1 MSEEKLFNIFVNK
14 VNFDVSDYLVEEL
27 TEFQK
32 QVVDD
37 ATFILKENIV
47 GEIKSF
53 GGSIK
58 KNEDKFNEFM
68 KKAEQELE
76 DEKYKEIKKDLK
88 EYLKKLPE
96 LIIKTCVAIIPVKE
110 LPWVDLIFRTIPCI
124 VYDNKVQFF
133 DHAIAYYGEI
143 KCVIERTTIFGKMKG
158 EEPLF
163 APFMGNLD
171 LGSYKL
177 DESQKGPKSQIYAY
191 ISAIIN
197 SFDSVTTTSQLAK
210 YHEAYQRHGDLIC
223 DFLMKDEELIN
234 SMKKVTSA
242 LESDRIKSDITVYA
256 IALPTSDNTSI
267 VIVTEEGKGQARFTS
282 CFEAL
287 LKLSA
292 ACCELPPSSGSTIAP
307 SSQDIGEL
315 GDQKAGT
322 IRTPGGQE
330 LKTWSAEEL
339 AQEAQK
345 RMSTQPDMPVWSEE
359 ELTKFAEERGSTLP
373 EGMEIWTEEELQELA
388 QKRQGGG
395 LNIPEWEPEQDLA
408 ECSNCGYSLRKGWSK
423 CPICDTPVGS
433 GSSEVAAEK
442 PKEEAEEEPSEP
454 SEQEIKDVP
463 EDQGDNEL

>member
-14 VNFDVSDYLVEEL
+14 LSFDVSDYLVDEL

-37 ATFILKENIV
+37 AIFILKENVV

-58 KNEDKFNEFM
+58 KNEDKFNDFM
-68 KKAEQELE
+68 KKAEEELE
-76 DEKYKEIKKDLK
+76 DERYKEIKKDLK

-96 LIIKTCVAIIPVKE
+96 LIINTCVAIIPVKE
-110 LPWVDLIFRTIPCI
+110 LPWVDLIFRTIPRI
-124 VYDNKVQFF
+124 VYDNKVHFL

-143 KCVIERTTIFGKMKG
+143 KCAIGRTTIFGKMKG

-171 LGSYKL
+171 LASYKL
-177 DESQKGPKSQIYAY
+177 DESQKEPKSQIYPY

-242 LESDRIKSDITVYA
+242 LESDRIKSDIIVNA

-267 VIVTEEGKGQARFTS
+267 IIVIEEAKSQARFTS

-287 LKLSA
+287 LKFSA
-292 ACCELPPSSGSTIAP
+292 ACCELPPSSGTTIAP
-307 SSQDIGEL
+307 PSQVTGEF
-315 GDQKAGT
+315 GDQGVEP

-345 RMSTQPDMPVWSEE
+345 RMSTQPDMPVWSEQ
-359 ELTKFAEERGSTLP
+359 ELAQFAEERGSNLP

-395 LNIPEWEPEQDLA
+395 LNIPEWEPDQTLS

-433 GSSEVAAEK
+433 GPSEVTV
-442 PKEEAEEEPSEP
+442 EEPEGEPEEEPSEP
-454 SEQEIKDVP
+454 SEEETNNDP
-463 EDQGDNEL
+463 EDQGDEEL